1 MRQIIL
7 FDIDY
12 TLIDSYKI
20 RILSR
25 SSLKR
30 YLKTTGKEL
39 EIIIGKYVNSLGSI
53 TDFNANDFINFIS
66 DSYKTDP
73 VKLRDIF
80 YRKEHF
86 VNSLYSETIITLKTL
101 KKKYN
106 LGIFSE
112 GFDDFQMQKLKLSN
126 IRQFFKDEYIFIFRR
141 KTLEKN
147 IINLPVKSIIIDD
160 NREVL
165 EKLKKF
171 VSFKFIWINRKDK
184 KIHPEI
190 KTIFSL
196 KDLDKID
203 L

>member
-126 IRQFFKDEYIFIFRR
+126 LSPATRNLILNIDSEAHRFAISYYR
-141 KTLEKN
+141 KLHK
-147 IINLPVKSIIIDD
+147 KS
-160 NREVL
+160 L
-165 EKLKKF
+165 
-171 VSFKFIWINRKDK
+171 
-184 KIHPEI
+184 
-190 KTIFSL
+190 
-196 KDLDKID
+196 
-203 L
+203 